1 MISLA
6 KVAKAR
12 LSALSGYYIITI
24 TNITLFIL
32 NNIATMPFPFIIIFN
47 SVYISVLSWLI

>member
-47 SVYISVLSWLI
+47 NIYISALS